1 MSLVSGELVERWQ
14 EAVDRFVE
22 YREQQRDLRCLLT
35 RIEDAIRWQT
45 ESAKREAKIYT
56 PQHWRRLG
64 AIAARRKI
72 AAELREILK
81 LEPKEMRQ

>member
-1 MSLVSGELVERWQ
+1 MSIVPGELVQRWQ
-14 EAVDRFVE
+14 DAVDRFTE
-22 YREQQRDLRCLLT
+22 YQQQRRALRCLLT